1 MLNEVLV
8 LEMLDL
14 FQILLLLDKT
24 LFAPELLDGDLKL
37 RSFRLQYRL

>member
-14 FQILLLLDKT
+14 FQILHLLDET
-24 LFAPELLDGDLKL
+24 LFGPKLLDGDLKL
-37 RSFRLQYRL
+37 SFFRLQYGL